1 MTPPRGTIN
10 RSIGRQHRATRE
22 RRRAETIGTGGV
34 LVDMKPKRSGR
45 IEYLKEGFILHW
57 DEHLLTVEVIDY
69 HATVL
74 RLPWKDLQALAT
86 IASGTP
92 LPNVAKPRSR
102 RNPPR
107 EV

>member
-1 MTPPRGTIN
+1 MDANAPRRG
-10 RSIGRQHRATRE
+10 
-22 RRRAETIGTGGV
+22 
-34 LVDMKPKRSGR
+34 K

-74 RLPWKDLQALAT
+74 RLAWKDVQALAS
-86 IASGTP
+86 IASGVP
-92 LPNVAKPRSR
+92 RPRVGKPRSKR
-102 RNPPR
+102 PVPP

>member
-1 MTPPRGTIN
+1 MD
-10 RSIGRQHRATRE
+10 
-22 RRRAETIGTGGV
+22 V
-34 LVDMKPKRSGR
+34 KPQRKGQ

-74 RLPWKDLQALAT
+74 RLAWKDVQALAT
-86 IASGTP
+86 IASGAP
-92 LPNVAKPRSR
+92 RQKAAKSRSER
-102 RNPPR
+102 KPPP

>member
-1 MTPPRGTIN
+1 M
-10 RSIGRQHRATRE
+10 
-22 RRRAETIGTGGV
+22 
-34 LVDMKPKRSGR
+34 VDMKRQRSGR
-45 IEYLKEGFILHW
+45 IEYLKEGFIVHW
-57 DEHLLTVEVIDY
+57 DEHLLSVEVIDY

-92 LPNVAKPRSR
+92 VPSAAKSRSK

>member
-1 MTPPRGTIN
+1 MDVKPMRRG
-10 RSIGRQHRATRE
+10 Q
-22 RRRAETIGTGGV
+22 
-34 LVDMKPKRSGR
+34 

-74 RLPWKDLQALAT
+74 RLAWKDVLALAAM
-86 IASGTP
+86 ASSAP
-92 LPNVAKPRSR
+92 PPKAARSR
-102 RNPPR
+102 SKRTHLP

>member
-1 MTPPRGTIN
+1 MDLTPQRN
-10 RSIGRQHRATRE
+10 
-22 RRRAETIGTGGV
+22 
-34 LVDMKPKRSGR
+34 GR

-57 DEHLLTVEVIDY
+57 DEHLLSVEVIDY

-74 RLPWKDLQALAT
+74 RLPWKDVLALAR
-86 IASGTP
+86 IASDP
-92 LPNVAKPRSR
+92 ARPKAAKPRPK

>member
-1 MTPPRGTIN
+1 MDLTPR
-10 RSIGRQHRATRE
+10 
-22 RRRAETIGTGGV
+22 
-34 LVDMKPKRSGR
+34 RSGR

-57 DEHLLTVEVIDY
+57 DEHLLSVEVIDY

-74 RLPWKDLQALAT
+74 RLPWKDVLALAT
-86 IASGTP
+86 IACEPAPSKA
-92 LPNVAKPRSR
+92 AKPPLK